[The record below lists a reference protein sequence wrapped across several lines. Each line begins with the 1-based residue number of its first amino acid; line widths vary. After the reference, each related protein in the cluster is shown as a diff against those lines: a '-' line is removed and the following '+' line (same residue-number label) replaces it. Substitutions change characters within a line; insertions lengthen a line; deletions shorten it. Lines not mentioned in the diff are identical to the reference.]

1 MCRDQLYG
9 SKQYLCC
16 SFCNRGRFK
25 LVCRSIGLDFSAFGW
40 AYCALQIPG
49 GGLVD
54 RFGPRLVYGF
64 TLVTWSLATLLQGF
78 VRGFGSLFGLRLAT
92 GAFEAPAFRPITGW

>member
-1 MCRDQLYG
+1 
-9 SKQYLCC
+9 
-16 SFCNRGRFK
+16 
-25 LVCRSIGLDFSAFGW
+25 
-40 AYCALQIPG
+40 LQIPG

-64 TLVTWSLATLLQGF
+64 TLITWSLATLLQGF

-92 GAFEAPAFRPITGW
+92 GAFEAPAFPTNNRVVTSWFPEQERASAIAFYTSGQFAGLAFL